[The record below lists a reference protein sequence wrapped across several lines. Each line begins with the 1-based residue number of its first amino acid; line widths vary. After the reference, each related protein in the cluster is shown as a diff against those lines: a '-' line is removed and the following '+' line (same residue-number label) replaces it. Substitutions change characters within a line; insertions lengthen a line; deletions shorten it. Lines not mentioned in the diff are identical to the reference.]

1 MALQQRNYVYPE
13 KNLIVSMS
21 EPVLDDAEQKVV
33 LESPQGMY
41 HKDVSVRYSSFS
53 LLRLLKFSI
62 TNDTT
67 NM

>member
-1 MALQQRNYVYPE
+1 MALQQRNCMYPE

-41 HKDVSVRYSSFS
+41 HKDVSVRHSMIS
-53 LLRLLKFSI
+53 
-62 TNDTT
+62 
-67 NM
+67 